1 MVNELKQVSL
11 REDTNN
17 TEEENKNSQAT
28 TCKNSKSEN
37 FKSVQE
43 ITMDTTHSGCN
54 RTETSVAD
62 GIDTVTGVE
71 GSEMAAMSCAVGSQ
85 GVESDTLEL
94 PMEVVMDRDGVNLVG
109 DSTGVLQ
116 PVDCSTM
123 EETDLSSHG
132 ITGEGPGRTAGGGRR
147 TNSGRKAKE

>member
-43 ITMDTTHSGCN
+43 IMDTTHSECS